1 MESIGDANGNL
12 DTYKQQ
18 VRFALSILCVDW
30 GICSGDVTKLTW

>member
-18 VRFALSILCVDW
+18 VRLAFVSQDGNALG
-30 GICSGDVTKLTW
+30 GI